1 MPTIKEQLLEIAFDM
16 FLAQGYDGVG
26 IGEVIKKKP
35 ACRKG
40 RFIIIFHRKMI

>member
-16 FLAQGYDGVG
+16 FLAQGYDAS
-26 IGEVIKKKP
+26 ESAKSSKKP